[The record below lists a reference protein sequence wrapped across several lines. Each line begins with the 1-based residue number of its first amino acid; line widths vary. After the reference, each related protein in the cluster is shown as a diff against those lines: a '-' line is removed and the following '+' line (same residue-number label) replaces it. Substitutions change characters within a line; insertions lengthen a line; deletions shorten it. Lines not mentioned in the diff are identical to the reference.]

1 MKKLHECRAFTLIE
15 LLVVIAIISILVA
28 TMLPTIT
35 ASRETARQK
44 QCEQRMIE
52 LARVC
57 QDYEMAEGHLPMG
70 VNDPG
75 DVIRNE
81 PQGLH
86 QSWVIPLL
94 SYLGQPL
101 AAEKLNRED
110 SVYAPSNAE
119 IRALTI
125 RQLLC
130 PSGNAL
136 NDDIGHSHYAGVY
149 HHLEA
154 PIAAN
159 NQGLLFLRSEIRSS
173 EIRDGQGYTLLFG
186 EKVLVPEDLGWISG
200 TRATLRNTGTPPN
213 SEAVDGYVN
222 SVQLVDPSDRE
233 PPAEAAESEATS
245 PTADEPAADN
255 DAFVLAV
262 GGFGSG
268 HPGGVLFVF
277 ADGNTTF
284 ISNGIDPVLYRQL
297 GSRDDGS
304 LIRLDDL
311 D

>member
-1 MKKLHECRAFTLIE
+1 MKTHGKFRAFTLVE

-28 TMLPTIT
+28 TLLPAIN

-44 QCEQRMIE
+44 QCEQKIIE
-52 LARVC
+52 VVRAC

-75 DVIRNE
+75 DVIRNQ

-86 QSWVIPLL
+86 QSWVVPLL

-101 AAEKLNRED
+101 ADEKLNREE

-125 RQLLC
+125 RQLIC
-130 PSGNAL
+130 PSGNEL
-136 NDDIGHSHYAGVY
+136 SDEIGHSHYAGVH

-154 PIAAN
+154 PIEAN
-159 NQGLLFLRSEIRSS
+159 NQGLLFLRSAVRSS
-173 EIRDGQGYTLLFG
+173 EIRDGQGYTLLIG
-186 EKVLVPEDLGWISG
+186 EKVLVPGDLGWISG

-222 SVQLVDPSDRE
+222 SIQLVDPSDRE
-233 PPAEAAESEATS
+233 PPAEVAAPASGAPEAPKAMESG
-245 PTADEPAADN
+245 DGL
-255 DAFVLAV
+255 LAV

-268 HPGGVLFVF
+268 HPGGAVFSF

-284 ISNGIDPVLYRQL
+284 IENGIDPVLYRQL
-297 GSRDDGS
+297 GNRDDGS
-304 LIRLDDL
+304 LIQLDGL